1 MQEKEQAVCQET
13 AHLLSSPRNAERLRR
28 TIQNAASDSR
38 PNRIT
43 LLAMEEGRRRLL
55 FGKQERAGTQ
65 EAGQDDDRLDV
76 PEN

>member
-1 MQEKEQAVCQET
+1 M
-13 AHLLSSPRNAERLRR
+13 RR

-38 PNRIT
+38 PNRLT